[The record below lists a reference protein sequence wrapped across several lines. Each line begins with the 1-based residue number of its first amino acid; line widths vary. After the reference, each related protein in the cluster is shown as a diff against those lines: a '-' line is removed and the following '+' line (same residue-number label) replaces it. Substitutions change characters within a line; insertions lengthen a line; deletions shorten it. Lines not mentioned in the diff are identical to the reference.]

1 MSLANKTLKM
11 SDPHARLAGIEK
23 RKEVKMTSLNT
34 ITLEPNHVMAS
45 SNTGNTNV
53 FRNTVGN
60 YISRKAYLEMLVS
73 SQGVISH
80 KYLSPNESRWVMNNK
95 KVGN

>member
-1 MSLANKTLKM
+1 MSVV
-11 SDPHARLAGIEK
+11 SDRILVSRLIKVINLVK
-23 RKEVKMTSLNT
+23 RKVVKMTTLNT

-45 SNTGNTNV
+45 SNTGSPMV

-80 KYLSPNESRWVMNNK
+80 KYLSPNETRWVMNNK

>member
-1 MSLANKTLKM
+1 MSVV
-11 SDPHARLAGIEK
+11 SDRILVSRLIKVINLVK
-23 RKEVKMTSLNT
+23 RKVVKMTTLNT

-45 SNTGNTNV
+45 SNTGNTLV

-80 KYLSPNESRWVMNNK
+80 KYLSPNETRWVMNNK

>member
-1 MSLANKTLKM
+1 MSVV
-11 SDPHARLAGIEK
+11 SDRILVSRLVKVINLVK
-23 RKEVKMTSLNT
+23 RKVVKMTTLNT

-45 SNTGNTNV
+45 SNTGSPMV

-80 KYLSPNESRWVMNNK
+80 KYLSPNETRWVMNNK

>member
-1 MSLANKTLKM
+1 M
-11 SDPHARLAGIEK
+11 
-23 RKEVKMTSLNT
+23 
-34 ITLEPNHVMAS
+34 
-45 SNTGNTNV
+45 V

-80 KYLSPNESRWVMNNK
+80 KYLSPNESRWVMSNMKESN
-95 KVGN
+95 

>member
-1 MSLANKTLKM
+1 MSVV
-11 SDPHARLAGIEK
+11 SDRILVSRLIKVINLVK
-23 RKEVKMTSLNT
+23 RKVVKMTTLNT

-45 SNTGNTNV
+45 SNTGNTMV

-80 KYLSPNESRWVMNNK
+80 KYLSPNESRWVMSNT

>member
-1 MSLANKTLKM
+1 
-11 SDPHARLAGIEK
+11 
-23 RKEVKMTSLNT
+23 MTSLNT
-34 ITLEPNHVMAS
+34 MVLEPNHEMAS
-45 SNTGNTNV
+45 SNTGSPMV

-80 KYLSPNESRWVMNNK
+80 RYLSPNESRWVMTSK